1 MNGHGEDTLPVTLLA
16 PDAGQA
22 GPPPH
27 GTRRSWPDAV
37 HQAPCGAGNQGKG
50 GFNHHF
56 FDFPGVLQAPEWK
69 CATGQTPRDSVC
81 NFLLFYMANNW
92 KITG

>member
-37 HQAPCGAGNQGKG
+37 HQAPGGAGNQGKG

-56 FDFPGVLQAPEWK
+56 FDFPGVLQPAGGTE
-69 CATGQTPRDSVC
+69 QTAGETVAEAEQTETHLG
-81 NFLLFYMANNW
+81 NH
-92 KITG
+92 